1 MYLRQGGRFS
11 LVMPHGTL
19 TRQPHDGFRSGQWGS
34 LTYGPLN
41 IVFARSWDLSKATT
55 GFPMVSC
62 VIHGTRANTP
72 SRMPAEVSLW
82 KLRLTSPNVSL
93 SDLGE
98 RLTISEGK
106 LAAQSKASMPEPSP
120 YKKRFRQGA
129 VLAPLVL
136 LFVTDAPS
144 GPLGAGAGRVSLQS
158 LRTNLEKK
166 PWKDVESLRGT
177 VERSFVR
184 DVYLGETVLPFRLQE
199 PRRAVLPVRDSSVLS
214 SDEIE
219 QYEALRQ
226 WWAVAEGQW
235 AKHKAE
241 GDSSDLLHRI
251 DFHGQ
256 LSSQVPA
263 SKHRVVYTKAGT
275 TLAAARVTDDRA
287 IIDFGLYWS
296 AASSEEEALYLT
308 AILNSASLLE
318 RVRPLQTLGLFGARH
333 FDKYVFAV
341 PIPTF
346 DGKNPEHTGLV
357 ELARAAETSAREV
370 DLSGTRNFKTAR
382 SLVRSHIDTSLT
394 AIDERVLSL
403 IQPVVDDVAVAES
416 NLEVGGDK

>member
-1 MYLRQGGRFS
+1 MEAAPDIPQRVIERPGTASHHLGGEA
-11 LVMPHGTL
+11 L
-19 TRQPHDGFRSGQWGS
+19 QRSQR
-34 LTYGPLN
+34 P
-41 IVFARSWDLSKATT
+41 
-55 GFPMVSC
+55 
-62 VIHGTRANTP
+62 
-72 SRMPAEVSLW
+72 
-82 KLRLTSPNVSL
+82 
-93 SDLGE
+93 
-98 RLTISEGK
+98 
-106 LAAQSKASMPEPSP
+106 SMPEPSP

-144 GPLGAGAGRVSLQS
+144 GPLGAGAGESHFNHFGPISRRSRGRTSSLS
-158 LRTNLEKK
+158 AE
-166 PWKDVESLRGT
+166 P

-308 AILNSASLLE
+308 KAISTPLHCWSVSG
-318 RVRPLQTLGLFGARH
+318 RCRPWACSGPGTSNTRLQFR
-333 FDKYVFAV
+333 F
-341 PIPTF
+341 
-346 DGKNPEHTGLV
+346 
-357 ELARAAETSAREV
+357 RR
-370 DLSGTRNFKTAR
+370 
-382 SLVRSHIDTSLT
+382 
-394 AIDERVLSL
+394 
-403 IQPVVDDVAVAES
+403 
-416 NLEVGGDK
+416 